1 MYYLARAKALG
12 NCHEFHITALLIR
25 GKSIIK
31 ITTNSKKTHPKFE
44 RKYRSGKSAHS
55 LHAEMALVSSI
66 RPGDTVE
73 VYRWLADGTAT
84 MSRPCIHCQ
93 KALRNAG
100 IKKVTYTDWDGNLQT
115 MKL

>member
-1 MYYLARAKALG
+1 MYYLAKAKALS
-12 NCHEFHITALLIR
+12 NCHEFHIIAILKR
-25 GKSIIK
+25 GKSVIK

-66 RPGDTVE
+66 QPGDTVE
-73 VYRWLADGTAT
+73 VYRWLADGTPT
-84 MSRPCIHCQ
+84 MAMPCVYCQ
-93 KALRNAG
+93 KALRDAG
-100 IKKVTYTDWDGNLQT
+100 IKKVTYTDWNGQMQT